1 MTHKNTT
8 FLFYDIET
16 TGLNKCF
23 DQVLQFAAIRT
34 DSELNEI
41 ARYEITI
48 TLNSDVI
55 PSPYAVITHRI
66 GPSEFKTGISEY
78 EAIQKIHALL
88 NTPNTISVGYNT
100 LGFDDEFLRFSFYK
114 NLLPPYTHQYANQ
127 CGRMDLY
134 PITVLYYLFKPAQL
148 QWPMQN
154 DTVSFKLEN
163 LNAANHFFKGQAH
176 NAMVDVE
183 VTLALAK
190 KLHQDKTMWQFVTD
204 YFNKKTDESRLISCE
219 TDTEINHQKYKIG
232 LMINGKLGSGSRYV
246 APVIALGNHLHY
258 KNQTLWLRLD
268 QTALLSCEKNKA
280 IAESKVIRKRLGEPP
295 IFLPLKDRYLSLLS
309 DDRKHILDNTVH
321 WIHENPDVF
330 KAIQT
335 HYQHEKY
342 QEVPERDIDA
352 ALYDSA
358 FPTNEEEKQYR
369 AFHAAIPVEKESH
382 IQHFSNDAR
391 KIQAMRIMGR
401 HFQNE
406 SSDPIKHYFEME
418 LKKVNGEHPMPMVD
432 FRNEPKLTRIKALAE
447 IDIIRNEVVLDEQQ
461 KKVLEAF
468 QLFLMEKSVTRP
480 EDRAT

>member
-41 ARYEITI
+41 ARYEMQVK
-48 TLNSDVI
+48 LNSDVI

-78 EAIQKIHALL
+78 DAIHKIQGLL

-134 PITVLYYLFKPAQL
+134 PITVLYYLFKPTQL
-148 QWPMQN
+148 QWPMHN

-163 LNAANHFFKGQAH
+163 LNAANHFFEGPAH

-190 KLHQDKTMWQFVTD
+190 KLHQDKTMWQFVTA
-204 YFNKKTDESRLISCE
+204 YFNKKTDESRLIGCE
-219 TDTEINHQKYKIG
+219 TNTEINNQHYKLG
-232 LMINGKLGSGSRYV
+232 LMINGKLGSASRYV
-246 APVIALGNHLHY
+246 APVISLGNHQHY

-268 QTALLSCEKNKA
+268 HAGLSLCEKNTFL
-280 IAESKVIRKRLGEPP
+280 AETKIIRKRLGEPP

-309 DDRKHILDNTVH
+309 DDRKNIMDNNVR
-321 WIHENPDVF
+321 WLQENHAIF
-330 KAIQT
+330 KAIQL

-358 FPTNEEEKQYR
+358 FPTADEEKQYR
-369 AFHAAIPVEKESH
+369 AFHTAIPTKKESC
-382 IQHFSNDAR
+382 IQYFSNDAR

-401 HFQNE
+401 HFQNDC
-406 SSDPIKHYFEME
+406 SDPIKHYFEME
-418 LKKVNGEHPMPMVD
+418 LKKINDNNPMPIVD
-432 FRNEPKLTRIKALAE
+432 FRNERKLTRIKALAE
-447 IDIIRNEVVLDEQQ
+447 IETIKNEVTLDEQQ
-461 KKVLEAF
+461 KQVLDALT
-468 QLFLMEKSVTRP
+468 LFL
-480 EDRAT
+480 EDKMKY